1 MHVASENE
9 TAIQMIL
16 FQFYNA
22 TTSTSRPTTVQEV
35 KMKKKKKQAPPH
47 VVGLHGG
54 TKLLVFNALSIL
66 LVVLWRNTLR

>member
-1 MHVASENE
+1 M
-9 TAIQMIL
+9 
-16 FQFYNA
+16 
-22 TTSTSRPTTVQEV
+22 
-35 KMKKKKKQAPPH
+35 KKKQAPPH